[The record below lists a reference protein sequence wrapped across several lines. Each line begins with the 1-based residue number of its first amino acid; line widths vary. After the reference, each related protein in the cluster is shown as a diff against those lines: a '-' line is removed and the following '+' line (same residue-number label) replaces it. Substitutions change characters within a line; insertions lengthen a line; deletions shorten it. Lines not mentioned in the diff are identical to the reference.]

1 MTELLLK
8 AFVKNY
14 KETDDPK
21 VREACGK
28 FAGIVGIISNIILCL
43 MKVIVGMFAG
53 SIAIIADGINNLA
66 DASSSVITFIGFKLS
81 SLPEDKEHPY
91 GHARYEYL
99 TGLLVS
105 VLIIVVGVQLLR
117 SSFDKVLN
125 PEETVFSLVTVLVL
139 VIAIVMKV
147 WQAVF
152 NIGLGRRINSMTLIA
167 TGTDSRNDVI
177 STTVVLIALIITKI
191 TGFQLDGIMG
201 CAVALFIIWSGIT
214 LVRDTV
220 SPLLGEAPDEELVR
234 EIERRTWQFEGVLGI
249 HDLIVHNY
257 GPGKV
262 FASMHVEIDAC
273 GDMMEAHDM
282 IDNIERSISEALKIH
297 LVIHMDPVITNDPEL
312 NHLKEVVTN
321 VAALIPGVTNIH
333 DFRMVK
339 GPTHTNVIFDAI
351 VCDNCKLDEDE
362 IKTIIE
368 TELRKEN
375 PDYFVVITFDKAY
388 VDIDTFK

>member
-1 MTELLLK
+1 MTELLLRV
-8 AFVKNY
+8 FVKNY

-28 FAGIVGIISNIILCL
+28 FAGIVGIVSNIILCL

-152 NIGLGRRINSMTLIA
+152 NIGLGKRINSMTLIA

-297 LVIHMDPVITNDPEL
+297 IVIHMDPVITNDPEL
-312 NHLKEVVTN
+312 NHLKEVVSN
-321 VAALIPGVTNIH
+321 VAALIPGVSNIH

-362 IKTIIE
+362 IKNIIE

-375 PDYFVVITFDKAY
+375 PDYFVVITFDKAS
-388 VDIDTFK
+388 VDIDTF

>member
-28 FAGIVGIISNIILCL
+28 FAGIVGIVSNIILCL

-152 NIGLGRRINSMTLIA
+152 NIGLGKRINSMTLIA

-234 EIERRTWQFEGVLGI
+234 EIERRTWKFEGVLGI

-262 FASMHVEIDAC
+262 FASMHVEIDAR

-362 IKTIIE
+362 IKNIIE

>member
-28 FAGIVGIISNIILCL
+28 FAGIVGIVSNIILCL

-152 NIGLGRRINSMTLIA
+152 NIGLGKRINSMTLIA

-297 LVIHMDPVITNDPEL
+297 IVIHMDPVITNDPEL

-321 VAALIPGVTNIH
+321 IAALIPGVTNIH

-362 IKTIIE
+362 IKTLIE

>member
-1 MTELLLK
+1 
-8 AFVKNY
+8 
-14 KETDDPK
+14 
-21 VREACGK
+21 
-28 FAGIVGIISNIILCL
+28 
-43 MKVIVGMFAG
+43 
-53 SIAIIADGINNLA
+53 
-66 DASSSVITFIGFKLS
+66 
-81 SLPEDKEHPY
+81 
-91 GHARYEYL
+91 
-99 TGLLVS
+99 
-105 VLIIVVGVQLLR
+105 
-117 SSFDKVLN
+117 
-125 PEETVFSLVTVLVL
+125 
-139 VIAIVMKV
+139 MKV

-152 NIGLGRRINSMTLIA
+152 NIGLGKRINSMTLIA

-297 LVIHMDPVITNDPEL
+297 IVIHMDPVITNDPEL

-321 VAALIPGVTNIH
+321 IAALIPGVSNIH

>member
-1 MTELLLK
+1 MTELLLRV
-8 AFVKNY
+8 FVKNY

-28 FAGIVGIISNIILCL
+28 FAGIVGIVSNIILCL

-152 NIGLGRRINSMTLIA
+152 NIGLGKRINSMTLIA

-297 LVIHMDPVITNDPEL
+297 IVIHMDPVITNDPEL
-312 NHLKEVVTN
+312 NHLKEVVSN
-321 VAALIPGVTNIH
+321 VAALIPGVSNIH

-362 IKTIIE
+362 IKNIIE

-388 VDIDTFK
+388 VDIDPFK

>member
-28 FAGIVGIISNIILCL
+28 FAGIVGIVSNIILCL

-152 NIGLGRRINSMTLIA
+152 NIGLGKRINSMTLIA

-177 STTVVLIALIITKI
+177 STTVVLIALIITRI

-297 LVIHMDPVITNDPEL
+297 IVIHMDPVITNDPEL

-321 VAALIPGVTNIH
+321 IAALIPGVTNIH

-362 IKTIIE
+362 IKNIIE